1 MQLAVL
7 NSECRNR
14 LLALGLLNTYES
26 LRKTMRVF
34 PIEDKQQPALR
45 DFADLSFEG
54 LEGPSATII
63 AETNYPKRATLRIAE
78 GGIVMP

>member
-7 NSECRNR
+7 DSECRNR
-14 LLALGLLNTYES
+14 LLTLVLLKTNES
-26 LRKTMRVF
+26 LRKTMLVF

-45 DFADLSFEG
+45 DLADLSFEG
-54 LEGPSATII
+54 LGGPRATII
-63 AETNYPKRATLRIAE
+63 AESNYPKRATLRIAE

>member
-1 MQLAVL
+1 MPKQTTHAWIVK
-7 NSECRNR
+7 NIRII
-14 LLALGLLNTYES
+14 A
-26 LRKTMRVF
+26 KKMRVF

-63 AETNYPKRATLRIAE
+63 AESNYAKRATLRIAE

>member
-1 MQLAVL
+1 
-7 NSECRNR
+7 
-14 LLALGLLNTYES
+14 
-26 LRKTMRVF
+26 MRVF

-63 AETNYPKRATLRIAE
+63 AEGNYPKRATLRIAE